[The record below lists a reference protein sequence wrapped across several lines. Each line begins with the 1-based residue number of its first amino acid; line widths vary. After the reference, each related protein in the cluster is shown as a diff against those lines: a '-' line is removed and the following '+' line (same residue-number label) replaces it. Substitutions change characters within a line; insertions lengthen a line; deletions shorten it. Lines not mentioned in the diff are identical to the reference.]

1 MPPEL
6 QAFRTGNRVRSALAC
21 TLDPDPPA
29 PVRRFL
35 RSIML
40 SPLPGL
46 ATTTRLADS
55 GAAAVPAR
63 ALPRMTAAADEIEL
77 PGGTSGFRSI
87 AWPMIGVLVLV
98 AGWTVGISY
107 WFHHRSI
114 ESEYAAEQQVRAAR
128 ASRVVESMLIGEY
141 NAAERNALA
150 LAQRVDVAAALSSRP
165 RDGAVRDW
173 AQRAGRQAGAGLIEL
188 YGAGGDLLERA
199 GEVGVQRLPEADVMT
214 SVREGL
220 DGRESLQ
227 VLERLQGLTIRAT
240 APVVVR
246 DRILGVVAVERLIGP
261 EQLNQIAN
269 RIGAEVA
276 LVDADGVIAASLE
289 PEDVRWVAKARP
301 AVAAGAIRH
310 VALHGPDDMALR
322 PLPIRPEPL
331 SIAVFVPNQQS
342 FSTLSDS
349 ERAFGVVVLFTVLA
363 TVAAGL
369 YLTRY
374 LIRPIKALTE
384 RAEELALRYAG
395 RATERSGDEL
405 DSLVAS
411 FEAMTSALLSHS
423 ERLSRAHLTELHNS
437 FELQRQYALM
447 RLLRGLAA
455 AANESDSVERTL
467 ERALNEIGDYLDW
480 PLGRVALLPDNHA
493 NHHLPPRS
501 IWFSRDPARFRDFVA
516 ASNVLPITPSPNH
529 LIGRAYLSGTPN
541 WVSDLSSMSEWNR
554 LDVAQRCGLQ
564 TGVVIPVIAHGHVAA
579 FIEFFSDH
587 RVEATNAL
595 LELVE
600 AIGAELSRV
609 AERQRAEREL
619 RQRELE
625 ASRLAMVASRTEQ
638 MVLILDPSGRIEW
651 ANDAAVRFSGQTV
664 QEMRGLLAHTLLTGS
679 DSESE
684 ATAQMAESIGRGEPC
699 KVEFLSTTRDGEKR
713 VLEVEGQPLRDEQGR
728 YFQYAVISPDITERK
743 RTEAALRES
752 AEYFRALFDESPVP
766 ASIASTDYRIVRAN
780 AAHTRMLGYTIDQV
794 IGKDPIAFMHPDEI
808 DDAYAVRSEM
818 RLAGER
824 SQVTFERRM
833 LRGDGKVIWVRG
845 HSVQFTDANGDRY
858 LLTMLENITQAKE
871 SERVLRDAKE
881 IAESASRA
889 KSQFLAN
896 MSHEIRTPMNG
907 VLGMT
912 ELLLGT
918 PLNDKQRRFAEAVY
932 RSGESL
938 LEIINDI
945 LDFSKI
951 EAGKLELESVDF
963 NLRTLVEDVFELL
976 APRAHK
982 KRIELA
988 ARLGAEVPTVV
999 RGDPT
1004 RLRQVLTNLVG
1015 NAIKFTESGEVVV
1028 SVAAQPDGSG
1038 HRTTFEVRDTG
1049 IGMRP
1054 DALSKLFTVFM
1065 QADQSMSRR
1074 YGGTGL
1080 GLAISKQLVEL
1091 MGGKI
1096 SVESQFGE
1104 GSLFRFVIALA
1115 TGDAAAVVSAAN
1127 PAVLRGKRV
1136 ILAEDNPT
1144 NRSILEMQLGAVG
1157 MEVATADNG
1166 TTALELMRA
1175 AARAGTGFEVAVVD
1189 MKMPIMD
1196 GLTLAAELRR
1206 DPQLRGVKI
1215 VMLTS
1220 LASGNE
1226 AHVAYETGIDAYLTK
1241 PVRQH
1246 ELLDA
1251 IARILGREE
1260 PSVPAGLRAA
1270 PGSRARVL
1278 VAEDNPVNQEVARVM
1293 LRDLGCELRLA
1304 DNGREAL
1311 NAMRTQKFD
1320 VVFMDCQMPE
1330 MDGFEAVRRLRS
1342 GDAASYETPL
1352 DVPII
1357 ALTANALAGDEER
1370 CRAAGFDD
1378 YLPKPFRQQQLDDL
1392 LERWTN
1398 PDAGSPANREETAGA
1413 EAVPAHEEHP
1423 IDMAVIDRIREMEQ
1437 RGANRLLDRL
1447 IKTYLATAAKLMAD
1461 GERALA
1467 AGDSDALRHAAHT
1480 LKSSSANL
1488 GATALSKHFGAI
1500 ELHARSRRLHMARRD
1515 WADARQEY
1523 ERAVVALQAI
1533 PVPGESVVN

>member
-1 MPPEL
+1 M
-6 QAFRTGNRVRSALAC
+6 S
-21 TLDPDPPA
+21 
-29 PVRRFL
+29 
-35 RSIML
+35 
-40 SPLPGL
+40 SPLPGHVPTPRF
-46 ATTTRLADS
+46 ADPGAGGSVAAQRLH
-55 GAAAVPAR
+55 GAE
-63 ALPRMTAAADEIEL
+63 DIDL
-77 PGGTSGFRSI
+77 PGSGSGFRSI
-87 AWPMIGVLVLV
+87 AWPLIGVLVLV

-107 WFHHRSI
+107 YIHHRSI
-114 ESEYAAEQQVRAAR
+114 EAEYLAEQQSRGAR
-128 ASRVVESMLIGEY
+128 ASRVVESMLVTEY
-141 NAAERNALA
+141 NAVEQSARA
-150 LAQRVDVAAALSSRP
+150 LAQRIDLAAALEQRQ
-165 RDGAVRDW
+165 RDGALREW
-173 AQRAGRQAGAGLIEL
+173 AQKTGRQSGSDLVEV
-188 YGAGGDLLERA
+188 YGQDGELLERT
-199 GEVGVQRLPEADVMT
+199 GDVGAQRQVDLAVAD
-214 SVREGL
+214 SVREAL
-220 DGRESLQ
+220 DGRESTR
-227 VLERLQGLTIRAT
+227 VIERMRGLSLRAV
-240 APVVVR
+240 APVTLR
-246 DRILGVVAVERLIGP
+246 NRIAGVVAVERLVGP
-261 EQLNQIAN
+261 EYLIAIAN
-269 RIGAEVA
+269 RVGADLA
-276 LVDADGVIAASLE
+276 IVDEQGVIAASLQ
-289 PEDVRWVAKARP
+289 PEDPHWVAKAAE
-301 AVAAGAIRH
+301 AVAAGAVRH
-310 VALHGPDDMALR
+310 VPLEGAEDAALR
-322 PLPIRPEPL
+322 ALPFRTKPM
-331 SIAVFVPNQQS
+331 SVAVFVPNRQA
-342 FSTLSDS
+342 FEMRSDS
-349 ERAFGVVVLFTVLA
+349 GRAFGIVVLFTILA
-363 TVAAGL
+363 TVAAGV

-374 LIRPIKALTE
+374 LIRPVKALTE

-395 RATERSGDEL
+395 RATERTGDEL

-423 ERLSRAHLTELHNS
+423 ERLSRAHKTELQNS
-437 FELQRQYALM
+437 LELQRQYALM

-455 AANESDSVERTL
+455 AANESDSVEVTL

-480 PLGRVALLPDNHA
+480 PLGRVALLQETAPDR
-493 NHHLPPRS
+493 HLPPRS
-501 IWFSRDPARFRDFVA
+501 IWFARDPARFSEFIA
-516 ASNVLPITPSPNH
+516 TTNGLPIVPSPTN

-554 LDVAQRCGLQ
+554 LDDAQRCGLQ

-587 RVEATNAL
+587 RVEATNTL

-638 MVLILDPSGRIEW
+638 MVLILDPLGRIEW
-651 ANDAAVRFSGQTV
+651 ANDAAVRFSGYAV
-664 QEMRGLLAHTLLTGS
+664 QEMRGRLAHTLLHGDETDS
-679 DSESE
+679 D
-684 ATAQMAESIGRGEPC
+684 ATNHMAESIVRGEPC
-699 KVEFLSTTRDGEKR
+699 KVEFTAYTRHGEKR
-713 VLEVEGQPLRDEQGR
+713 VLEVEGQPLRDEHGR
-728 YFQYAVISPDITERK
+728 YFQYALISPDITERK

-752 AEYFRALFDESPVP
+752 AEYFRALFDESPIP
-766 ASIASTDYRIVRAN
+766 ASIQSTDYCIVRAN

-794 IGKDPIAFMHPDEI
+794 IGKDPISFMHPEDV
-808 DDAYAVRSEM
+808 DAAYAQRHEL
-818 RLAGER
+818 RLATER

-845 HSVQFTDANGDRY
+845 HTVRFTDAGGDRY
-858 LLTMLENITQAKE
+858 LLTMLENITESKE

-881 IAESASRA
+881 IAETASRA

-951 EAGKLELESVDF
+951 EAGKLELETDDF

-1015 NAIKFTESGEVVV
+1015 NAIKFTETGEVVV
-1028 SVAAQPDGSG
+1028 TVAATPEADG
-1038 HRTTFEVRDTG
+1038 HRATFEVRDTG
-1049 IGMRP
+1049 IGMKP
-1054 DALSKLFTVFM
+1054 DALAKLFTVFM

-1080 GLAISKQLVEL
+1080 GLAISRQLVEL
-1091 MGGKI
+1091 MGG
-1096 SVESQFGE
+1096 SVEVESQFGE
-1104 GSLFRFVIALA
+1104 GSVFRFTVPLQAGDSGAIVPA
-1115 TGDAAAVVSAAN
+1115 TN
-1127 PAVLRGKRV
+1127 PAVLRGRRV

-1144 NRSILEMQLGAVG
+1144 NRSILEMQLAAVG
-1157 MEVATADNG
+1157 MDVATADNG
-1166 TTALELMRA
+1166 ATALELMRA
-1175 AARAGTGFEVAVVD
+1175 AARAGTAFDAAVID

-1196 GLTLAAELRR
+1196 GMTLAGELRR
-1206 DPQLRGVKI
+1206 DPLLQGVKI
-1215 VMLTS
+1215 AMLTS

-1226 AHVAYETGIDAYLTK
+1226 AQVAYEAGIEAYLTK

-1251 IARILGREE
+1251 LARLLGRTD
-1260 PSVPAGLRAA
+1260 PVVPPAMKVA
-1270 PGSRARVL
+1270 PGSRGRVL
-1278 VAEDNPVNQEVARVM
+1278 VAEDNPVNQEVARAM
-1293 LRDLGCELRLA
+1293 LRDLGCDLRLA

-1311 NAMRTQKFD
+1311 NAMRTHAFD

-1330 MDGFEAVRRLRS
+1330 MDGFEAVRRLRTAQ
-1342 GDAASYETPL
+1342 AADYETRL
-1352 DVPII
+1352 DVPIV

-1378 YLPKPFRQQQLDDL
+1378 YLPKPFRQQQLDEM
-1392 LERWTN
+1392 LERWLNGRPRKDEST
-1398 PDAGSPANREETAGA
+1398 ARERAAAA
-1413 EAVPAHEEHP
+1413 EAQAGPDDKGVLDH
-1423 IDMAVIDRIREMEQ
+1423 AVIQRIRDMEQ
-1437 RGANRLLDRL
+1437 RGAARLLERL
-1447 IKTYLATAAKLMAD
+1447 IKTYLTTAARLVDDA
-1461 GERALA
+1461 ERALE
-1467 AGDSDALRHAAHT
+1467 AGDPEALRHAVHT

-1488 GATALSKHFGAI
+1488 GATTLSKHFAAL
-1500 ELHARSRRLHMARRD
+1500 ELHARARHVHAARRD
-1515 WADARQEY
+1515 WPVARSEY
-1523 ERAVVALQAI
+1523 ERAVQALQAI
-1533 PVPGESVVN
+1533 PVSSETAFSN

>member
-1 MPPEL
+1 MSSPPHGHVST
-6 QAFRTGNRVRSALAC
+6 ARLAGSGA
-21 TLDPDPPA
+21 DRIA
-29 PVRRFL
+29 PVVAA
-35 RSIML
+35 
-40 SPLPGL
+40 P
-46 ATTTRLADS
+46 ATQ
-55 GAAAVPAR
+55 
-63 ALPRMTAAADEIEL
+63 EIEL
-77 PGGTSGFRSI
+77 PGGGSRFRSI
-87 AWPMIGVLVLV
+87 AWPLIGVLVLV

-107 WFHHRSI
+107 YFHHRSI
-114 ESEYAAEQQVRAAR
+114 EAEYAAEQQARGARAA
-128 ASRVVESMLIGEY
+128 RVVESMLVTEY
-141 NAAERNALA
+141 QAVEQGVQS
-150 LAQRVDVAAALSSRP
+150 LAQRVDLAAALEQSTRE
-165 RDGAVRDW
+165 GALREW
-173 AQRAGRQAGAGLIEL
+173 AQKSWRQTGAGLIEV
-188 YGAGGDLLERA
+188 YGLDGELLERT
-199 GEVGVQRLPEADVMT
+199 GEVGAQRLVDAGVRR
-214 SVREGL
+214 SVREAL
-220 DGRESLQ
+220 DGRENTL
-227 VLERLQGLTIRAT
+227 VLERMQGLSLRAV

-246 DRILGVVAVERLIGP
+246 DRIAGAVAVERLIGP
-261 EQLNQIAN
+261 EYLIQMAN
-269 RIGAEVA
+269 RIGADVA
-276 LVDADGVIAASLE
+276 IVDEQGVIAASLA
-289 PEDVRWVAKARP
+289 PEDPTWIAKGAE
-301 AVAAGAIRH
+301 AVAAGAVRH
-310 VALHGPDDMALR
+310 VHLDGAEDMALR
-322 PLPIRPEPL
+322 PLPIRPQPI
-331 SIAVFVPNQQS
+331 SVAVFVPNQQA
-342 FSTLSDS
+342 FVMQSDS
-349 ERAFGVVVLFTVLA
+349 GRAFGIVVLFTILA

-374 LIRPIKALTE
+374 LIRPVKALTE

-395 RATERSGDEL
+395 RATRRSGDEL

-423 ERLSRAHLTELHNS
+423 ERLTRAHRTELQNS
-437 FELQRQYALM
+437 LELQRQYALM

-455 AANESDSVERTL
+455 AANESDSVEVTL

-480 PLGRVALLPDNHA
+480 PLGRVALLQESVPDR
-493 NHHLPPRS
+493 HLPPRS
-501 IWFSRDPARFRDFVA
+501 IWFARDPARFSDFISA
-516 ASNVLPITPSPNH
+516 TNGLPIVPAPTN

-554 LDVAQRCGLQ
+554 LDEAQRCGLQ

-638 MVLILDPSGRIEW
+638 MVLILDPLGRIEW
-651 ANDAAVRFSGQTV
+651 ANDAAVRFSGYAV
-664 QEMRGLLAHTLLTGS
+664 QEMRGRLAHTLLHGDDTDS
-679 DSESE
+679 D
-684 ATAQMAESIGRGEPC
+684 ATNHMADAIVRGEPC
-699 KVEFLSTTRDGEKR
+699 KVEFTAYTRHGEKR

-728 YFQYAVISPDITERK
+728 YFQYALISPDITERK

-752 AEYFRALFDESPVP
+752 AEYFRALFDESPIP
-766 ASIASTDYRIVRAN
+766 ASIQSTDYRIVRAN

-794 IGKDPIAFMHPDEI
+794 IGKDPITFMHPEDI
-808 DDAYAVRSEM
+808 DAAYGQRNEL
-818 RLAGER
+818 RLATER

-845 HSVQFTDANGDRY
+845 HTVRFIDASGDRY
-858 LLTMLENITQAKE
+858 LLTMLENITESKE
-871 SERVLRDAKE
+871 SERVLRDAKDL
-881 IAESASRA
+881 AETASRA

-1015 NAIKFTESGEVVV
+1015 NAIKFTETGEVVV
-1028 SVAAQPDGSG
+1028 SVAARPEGSG
-1038 HRTTFEVRDTG
+1038 HSAAFEVRDTG
-1049 IGMRP
+1049 IGMKP
-1054 DALSKLFTVFM
+1054 DALAKLFTVFM

-1091 MGGKI
+1091 MGGTLE
-1096 SVESQFGE
+1096 VESRFGE
-1104 GSLFRFVIALA
+1104 GSVFRFVVPFE
-1115 TGDAAAVVSAAN
+1115 TGDSAAVVPASD
-1127 PAVLRGKRV
+1127 PAVLRGRRV

-1144 NRSILEMQLGAVG
+1144 NRSILEMQLTAVG
-1157 MEVATADNG
+1157 MDVATADNG
-1166 TTALELMRA
+1166 ATALELMRA
-1175 AARAGTGFEVAVVD
+1175 AARAGTRFDAAVID

-1196 GLTLAAELRR
+1196 GMTLAGELRR
-1206 DPQLRGVKI
+1206 EPLLEGVKI

-1226 AHVAYETGIDAYLTK
+1226 AQVAYEAGIEAYLTK

-1251 IARILGREE
+1251 LARVLGRVE
-1260 PSVPAGLRAA
+1260 PVVPPALTVV
-1270 PGSRARVL
+1270 PGSRGRVL
-1278 VAEDNPVNQEVARVM
+1278 VAEDNPVNQEVARAM

-1311 NAMRTQKFD
+1311 NAMRTQAFD

-1342 GDAASYETPL
+1342 SLPADYETRL
-1352 DVPII
+1352 DVPIV

-1378 YLPKPFRQQQLDDL
+1378 YLPKPFRQQQLDEM
-1392 LERWTN
+1392 LERWLN
-1398 PDAGSPANREETAGA
+1398 GGPRREERA
-1413 EAVPAHEEHP
+1413 EQEAAPAPDAVPAQDDGP
-1423 IDMAVIDRIREMEQ
+1423 VLDATVIERIREMEQ
-1437 RGANRLLDRL
+1437 RGASRLLERL
-1447 IKTYLATAAKLMAD
+1447 IRTYLTTAARLVEDA
-1461 GERALA
+1461 ERALEQ
-1467 AGDSDALRHAAHT
+1467 GDADALRHAVHT

-1488 GATALSKHFGAI
+1488 GATTLSKHFAAL
-1500 ELHARSRRLHMARRD
+1500 ELHARARRIHVARRD
-1515 WADARQEY
+1515 WPAARSEY
-1523 ERAVVALQAI
+1523 ERAVQALQAI
-1533 PVPGESVVN
+1533 PVSGETALSN